1 MSLLIRRIDTWSWRL
16 IFVSLALAGLGLAVR
31 RSDGGLGGW
40 IAVVGVAGLVVGAGL
55 IWWRSRLDDDGRR
68 LP

>member
-1 MSLLIRRIDTWSWRL
+1 MSLLTQRIDTWSWRL

-31 RSDGGLGGW
+31 RSDGELGAW
-40 IAVVGVAGLVVGAGL
+40 IAAFGAAGLVAGALL
-55 IWWRSRLDDDGRR
+55 IWWRSRLGDDGRK